1 MSDNLTHGNV
11 CDYDFYVVNFN
22 GGKAKLQTDTPDKFH
37 LSLHE
42 AMVEFKRQCAA
53 NPANYTTA
61 IGVDFTVHEET
72 RNLNGGHSVG
82 SVDFAHYKDGKL
94 NILDDYEQDRV
105 IQKEYSLKLD
115 TVNFIKR
122 ETADLSPKI
131 PFYDKPFDYARE
143 NGELDKWRESMREN
157 SRCAKEIENL
167 IAEFHDGSH
176 LATDSIIDG
185 ALKQFSK
192 ERVTL
197 VLASTVQSKPWD
209 GRFSQSNK
217 DWVASI
223 SVPDNGNGHEI
234 QSDAHPAL
242 LDGVINGYRKH
253 LIELEKNLA
262 AKQDTAEK
270 SAEITQ
276 NQGGNSMAEHNTTFE
291 VSSMTQLENAGNV
304 KALAN
309 VVINGEIAVNGVKV
323 VEGKDGLFA
332 AMPSK
337 KIGNEYVDVAHTIT
351 ADAYKQLNEAVV
363 STYDT
368 LALSGEKTIKN
379 DLELDKGKAVTSQLD
394 VKLHAVKGSSSVVA
408 AGQVEIDGCFV
419 IKDIKVIKPADKP
432 EFASMPS
439 YQNQNGKYVDIAN
452 PITTAMHGKLNEAV
466 IDKFKTLEQVQY
478 RGVKYAELGEKSEIA
493 ALPKQNNKYAEKLMN
508 ELDKAGVKYQAR
520 IGSNSGTTI
529 SVNAADK
536 PKLDSIHKELQK
548 ALNPEKEKT
557 EAAPAQDK
565 PKPKRAKH

>member
-1 MSDNLTHGNV
+1 MPDNLTHGNV

-22 GGKAKLQTDTPDKFH
+22 GGKAKLPTDTPDKFH

-42 AMVEFKRQCAA
+42 ALDEFKRQCTA

-61 IGVDFTVHEET
+61 IGVDFTVHEEH
-72 RNLNGGHSVG
+72 RGLNGGQSVG
-82 SVDFAHYKDGKL
+82 AMDFAHFKDGKL
-94 NILDDYEQDRV
+94 KILDDYKQDMV
-105 IQKEYSLKLD
+105 IRKEYSLNLN

-122 ETADLSPKI
+122 ETADLMPKI
-131 PFYDKPFDYARE
+131 PFYDKPIDYAKE

-157 SRCAKEIENL
+157 RRCAKEIENL

-176 LATDSIIDG
+176 LASDSVIDG
-185 ALKQFSK
+185 ALKQFSE

-197 VLASTVQSKPWD
+197 VLASTVQNKSWD

-217 DWVASI
+217 DWAAGI
-223 SVPDNGNGHEI
+223 DVPDNGKGHEI

-242 LDGVINGYRKH
+242 LNGVISDYRKH
-253 LIELEKNLA
+253 LIELEKNL
-262 AKQDTAEK
+262 TENK
-270 SAEITQ
+270 SAERT
-276 NQGGNSMAEHNTTFE
+276 QGGTAMAEHNTTFE

-337 KIGNEYVDVAHTIT
+337 KIGNEYVDMAHTIT
-351 ADAYKQLNEAVV
+351 TEAYNQLNNAVI
-363 STYDT
+363 STYEQ

-379 DLELDKGKAVTSQLD
+379 DLGFDKTKPVSSEIE
-394 VKLHAVKGSSSVVA
+394 VSLHAVSGSTNVVA
-408 AGQVEIDGCFV
+408 AGQVKIDDCFV
-419 IKDIKVIKPADKP
+419 IKDVKVIKPADKP

-452 PITTAMHGKLNEAV
+452 PITTAMHGKLNEEV
-466 IDKFKTLEQVQY
+466 INKFNSLEQVKY
-478 RGVKYAELGEKSEIA
+478 RGVKYAELGDKSEIA

-508 ELDKAGVKYQAR
+508 ELDKAGVVYQAR

-529 SVNAADK
+529 SVNVADK
-536 PKLDSIHKELQK
+536 PRLDTIHKELTK
-548 ALNPEKEKT
+548 ALNPEQPKKEN
-557 EAAPAQDK
+557 K
-565 PKPKRAKH
+565 PPKHGKR

>member
-1 MSDNLTHGNV
+1 MPDNLTHGNV

-42 AMVEFKRQCAA
+42 AMDEFKRQCAA

-61 IGVDFTVHEET
+61 IGVDFTVHEEN
-72 RNLNGGHSVG
+72 RDLNGGHSVG
-82 SVDFAHYKDGKL
+82 AMDFAHFKDGELK
-94 NILDDYEQDRV
+94 ILDDYKQNRV
-105 IQKEYSLKLD
+105 IQKEYRLNLD
-115 TVNFIKR
+115 AVNFIKR
-122 ETADLSPKI
+122 ETADLTPKI
-131 PFYDKPFDYARE
+131 PFYDKPLDYAKE
-143 NGELDKWRESMREN
+143 NGELDKWRESMWEN
-157 SRCAKEIENL
+157 KRCVKEIENL

-176 LATDSIIDG
+176 LASDSIIDG
-185 ALKQFSK
+185 ALKQFSE

-197 VLASTVQSKPWD
+197 VLASTVQNKPWD

-217 DWVASI
+217 DWAASI
-223 SVPDNGNGHEI
+223 SVPDNGKGNEI

-242 LDGVINGYRKH
+242 LDGVISDYRKH

-262 AKQDTAEK
+262 EK
-270 SAEITQ
+270 SAEHS
-276 NQGGNSMAEHNTTFE
+276 QGGTVMEKSTTFE

-337 KIGNEYVDVAHTIT
+337 KIGGEFVDVAHTIT
-351 ADAYKQLNEAVV
+351 SEAYNQLNDAVV
-363 STYDT
+363 STYDK

-379 DLELDKGKAVTSQLD
+379 DLGLDKAKPVSSQIE
-394 VKLHAVKGSSSVVA
+394 VSLHAVNGSSSVVA
-408 AGQVEIDGCFV
+408 SGQVKIDDCFV
-419 IKDIKVIKPADKP
+419 IKDVKVIKPADKP

-452 PITTAMHGKLNEAV
+452 PITTAMHEKLNEAV
-466 IDKFKTLEQVQY
+466 VGKFKALEQVQY
-478 RGVKYAELGEKSEIA
+478 RGVKYAELGDKSEIA
-493 ALPKQNNKYAEKLMN
+493 ALPKQNNKYAEKLMS
-508 ELDKAGVKYQAR
+508 ELDKAGVVYQAR

-536 PKLDSIHKELQK
+536 PKLDNIHKELQK
-548 ALNPEKEKT
+548 ALNPEQPKQES
-557 EAAPAQDK
+557 K
-565 PKPKRAKH
+565 PPKRSRH

>member
-1 MSDNLTHGNV
+1 MPDNLTHGNV

-42 AMVEFKRQCAA
+42 AMDEFKRQCAA

-61 IGVDFTVHEET
+61 IGVDFTVHEEN
-72 RNLNGGHSVG
+72 RDLNGGHSVG
-82 SVDFAHYKDGKL
+82 AMDFAHFKDGELK
-94 NILDDYEQDRV
+94 ILDDYKQNRV
-105 IQKEYSLKLD
+105 IQKEYRLNLD
-115 TVNFIKR
+115 AVNFIKR
-122 ETADLSPKI
+122 ETADLTPKI
-131 PFYDKPFDYARE
+131 PFYDKPLDYAKE
-143 NGELDKWRESMREN
+143 NGELDKWRESMWEN
-157 SRCAKEIENL
+157 KRCVKEIENL

-176 LATDSIIDG
+176 LASDSIIDG
-185 ALKQFSK
+185 ALKQFSE

-197 VLASTVQSKPWD
+197 VLASTVQNKPWD

-217 DWVASI
+217 DWAASI
-223 SVPDNGNGHEI
+223 SVPDNGKGNEI

-242 LDGVINGYRKH
+242 LDGVISDYRKH

-262 AKQDTAEK
+262 EK
-270 SAEITQ
+270 SAEHS
-276 NQGGNSMAEHNTTFE
+276 QGGTVMEKSTTFE

-337 KIGNEYVDVAHTIT
+337 KIGGEFVDVAHTIT
-351 ADAYKQLNEAVV
+351 SEAYNQLNDAVV
-363 STYDT
+363 STYDK

-379 DLELDKGKAVTSQLD
+379 DLGLDKAKPVSSQIE
-394 VKLHAVKGSSSVVA
+394 VSLHAVNGSSSVVA
-408 AGQVEIDGCFV
+408 SGQVKIDDCFV
-419 IKDIKVIKPADKP
+419 IKDVKVIKPADKP

-452 PITTAMHGKLNEAV
+452 PITTAMHEKLNEAV
-466 IDKFKTLEQVQY
+466 VGKFKALEQVQY
-478 RGVKYAELGEKSEIA
+478 RGVKYAELGDKSEIA

-536 PKLDSIHKELQK
+536 PKLDNIHKELQK
-548 ALNPEKEKT
+548 ALNPEQPKQES
-557 EAAPAQDK
+557 K
-565 PKPKRAKH
+565 PPKRSRH